1 MIPPFSE
8 PSRFAQPH
16 LATTRSRTVG
26 APRLAAALAVALF
39 TGLAAC
45 ASDADPEATQR
56 ASSASTSAR
65 FVGCRPSPGE
75 CRASCPDRRFR
86 FVDPDARCPAAGDA
100 PNDTGACLCGDEA
113 PPPPERPEGVF
124 FGCRPSAGECLL
136 SCPTRRGAYVEGWP
150 DCPAASDPAYVRG
163 GCFCQ

>member
-8 PSRFAQPH
+8 PSRF
-16 LATTRSRTVG
+16 TRPRVAPPRSQTVG
-26 APRLAAALAVALF
+26 APRLAAALAVALLA
-39 TGLAAC
+39 GLAAC

-100 PNDTGACLCGDEA
+100 PNDTGACLGVQDAEGGSWTCVDEN
-113 PPPPERPEGVF
+113 
-124 FGCRPSAGECLL
+124 L
-136 SCPTRRGAYVEGWP
+136 TVEVET
-150 DCPAASDPAYVRG
+150 STLVRG
-163 GCFCQ
+163 TTRHRQRGRN